1 MKLYYFYALLT
12 SPGVI
17 VHELAHALFCLLG
30 GVKIYKINLFR
41 FQKVAGY
48 VVHEEP
54 KGFVSSLLISF
65 GPLIVN
71 SYLAMFFF
79 AQIRPSYNLWNLL
92 FTYLGV
98 AIALQAIPS
107 TGDAQA
113 LFTMANRNFW
123 KNPLVLLFYPLV
135 LVLYLLNLLK
145 RFYFD
150 WVYTIFLI
158 YVGQTYFI
166 HYIKILL

>member
-1 MKLYYFYALLT
+1 MKLYYFYAILT
-12 SPGVI
+12 APGII
-17 VHELAHALFCLLG
+17 VHELAHALFCVLS

-48 VVHEEP
+48 VIHEEP
-54 KGFVSSLLISF
+54 KTFMSSWLISF

-79 AQIRPSYNLWNLL
+79 AQIRPIYNLWDLL
-92 FTYLGV
+92 FLYLGI

-107 TGDAQA
+107 TGDAESLLQ
-113 LFTMANRNFW
+113 MANRNFW
-123 KNPLVLLFYPLV
+123 KNPLIILLYPLV

-150 WVYTIFLI
+150 WAYVIFLFYI
-158 YVGQTYFI
+158 GHTYFI
-166 HYIKILL
+166 NYVKLL

>member
-12 SPGVI
+12 APGVV

-30 GVKIYKINLFR
+30 GVRIHKINLFR
-41 FQKVAGY
+41 FQRVAGY

-54 KGFVSSLLISF
+54 KGFMSSWLISF

-79 AQIRPSYNLWNLL
+79 AQVRPIYDWWDLL
-92 FTYLGV
+92 FAYLGV
-98 AIALQAIPS
+98 VIALQAIPS
-107 TGDAQA
+107 TGDAES
-113 LFTMANRNFW
+113 LLKLANRNFW
-123 KNPLVLLFYPLV
+123 KNPLIILFYPLV
-135 LVLYLLNLLK
+135 LFLYLLNFLK

-150 WVYTIFLI
+150 WVYVIFLI
-158 YVGQTYFI
+158 YIGHTYFI
-166 HYIKILL
+166 HYIKLL